1 MELLA
6 PAGTPEKLRFAY
18 LYGADAAYFGLGGLS
33 LRDRAGNFDDGDPA
47 TLATSL
53 RVAKGSKRLYCAVNR
68 YFQNDELRAFEER
81 LDQVAELPIDA
92 FIVSDLGIVPLLRA
106 RMPNCE
112 LHLSTQANCTNQ
124 EAARMYRDMG
134 FSRIVAARELSLR
147 ELSQIKSAVPDLE
160 LEAFV
165 HGAMCLAYSGRCFI
179 SKWMAGRSGNTGDCA
194 HSCRW
199 EYALH
204 TGDMYLQERERPDEY
219 YPVIE
224 DDGHTMILSSRDLCL
239 IDHLA
244 AFRDAGVDSL
254 KIEGR
259 MKSVYY
265 TAVVTRAYRKAIDAV
280 MDTTAP
286 DPAPFRDALFE
297 VSRREYS
304 TGFYFGNEAVQHPTE
319 TSYREEYRFLGVLEA
334 NTTEAAD
341 SPVPPLSFTAKNVC
355 NIDDEIEALG
365 PDTAKLPL
373 ISPVFLD
380 EDGKEVDVIKPSRS
394 YSILGPCDLSPGMVL
409 RRRIYEKERLKT

>member
-1 MELLA
+1 MELLS

-18 LYGADAAYFGLGGLS
+18 LYGADAAYFGLGRLS

-47 TLATSL
+47 TLAASL
-53 RVAKGSKRLYCAVNR
+53 RAAKGNKRLYCAVNR
-68 YFQNDELRAFEER
+68 YFHNDEVRAFEER

-92 FIVSDLGIVPLLRA
+92 FIVSDLGVVPLLRA
-106 RMPNCE
+106 RMPHCE
-112 LHLSTQANCTNQ
+112 LHLSTQANCTNR
-124 EAARMYRDMG
+124 ESARMYRDMG

-147 ELSQIKSAVPDLE
+147 ELAEIKNTVPDLE
-160 LEAFV
+160 IEAFV

-179 SKWMAGRSGNTGDCA
+179 SKWMTGRSGNTGDCA

-224 DDGHTMILSSRDLCL
+224 DDGHTMVLSSRDLCL

-280 MDTTAP
+280 MNPAAP
-286 DPAPFRDALFE
+286 DPAPFREALFE

-304 TGFYFGNEAVQHPTE
+304 TGFYFGDEAVQHPTE
-319 TSYREEYRFLGVLEA
+319 TSYREEYRFVGVLETDTA
-334 NTTEAAD
+334 VEAGSSAGH
-341 SPVPPLSFTAKNVC
+341 VFFTAKNVC
-355 NIDDEIEALG
+355 RANDEVEVLG
-365 PDTAKLPL
+365 PDIAKLRLTDPL
-373 ISPVFLD
+373 FLD
-380 EDGKEVDVIKPSRS
+380 EDGTKVDVIKPNRR
-394 YSILGPCDLSPGMVL
+394 YSIAGNYDLSGGMVI
-409 RRRIYEKERLKT
+409 RRRIYDKERLKT

>member
-1 MELLA
+1 
-6 PAGTPEKLRFAY
+6 
-18 LYGADAAYFGLGGLS
+18 
-33 LRDRAGNFDDGDPA
+33 
-47 TLATSL
+47 
-53 RVAKGSKRLYCAVNR
+53 
-68 YFQNDELRAFEER
+68 
-81 LDQVAELPIDA
+81 
-92 FIVSDLGIVPLLRA
+92 
-106 RMPNCE
+106 
-112 LHLSTQANCTNQ
+112 
-124 EAARMYRDMG
+124 MYRDMG

-334 NTTEAAD
+334 NTTEAVD